1 MEGHKVDT
9 IRSLKFDGKNFLAYK
24 EGLKAALRARKCWK
38 ILTGEETKP
47 EKDGTPATKKKRKEW
62 REKVLL
68 LNDILTNTL
77 DDVTR
82 VRLAHLNKPQAKWA
96 ALVDDF
102 EKKSFAVALFKRRE
116 LLNVEFDPDNE
127 SIRDY
132 IHRVEAIRQELT
144 LMQEEVSDKEMIT
157 ALLTGLG
164 EKYENMVETFDN
176 LDDYSLQQVKIKL
189 TSREERLNQAKAV
202 TEAKARKQGNGQSGV
217 GGSQF
222 GSTQSD
228 EKEISFVKKKRGRG
242 GGGRGQAKRRRAEID
257 CHNCGK
263 FGHYAYEC
271 RAPKKDQQQQGGK
284 QSQGNSQGKRKRQ
297 QNDNSTCEDLPG
309 YYNPSK
315 TGGKKGKPVNMI
327 EVVEEKPTPCLTSTK
342 VENASGNSFFIPFVL
357 DNASGVN
364 ICGCKEA
371 FVSLTSECDTVMK
384 WFDNSRKKAQ
394 MKGLIKFA
402 IVDAQTKA
410 RVWITVEALYVE
422 GATNLLSQRK
432 LYKEYGF
439 FAQTSKDQEV
449 TTLTNRVKHIAWQF
463 EMVGD
468 LYQTMVEVPRSQPT
482 LAVLQTSAQPT
493 RKLRMWHYRLAHANW
508 QVIKDMSSKEMVKG
522 LELTKEDRCGKA
534 NCLDCDMAK
543 MKRMSFKKAT
553 PERATVPFVK
563 VLMDLG
569 FLGVPTLEGNN
580 VYLHLIDEGS
590 RYQWLYGQKTKE
602 ETVEKL
608 KCFRDQVSAKHHKI
622 VNTFHSDQGT
632 EFLNQD
638 MSAMC
643 AVAVF
648 LECYGEK
655 QLAT

>member
-1 MEGHKVDT
+1 MEGQMVDT

-38 ILTGEETKP
+38 ILIGEETKP

-62 REKVLL
+62 REKELL

-82 VRLAHLNKPQAKWA
+82 VWLAHLNKPQAKWA

-116 LLNVEFDPDNE
+116 LLNVEFDAESE

-144 LMQEEVSDKEMIT
+144 LMHEEVSDKEMIT

-164 EKYENMVETFDN
+164 AKYESMVETFDN

-202 TEAKARKQGNGQSGV
+202 AEAKARKQGNSQAGV
-217 GGSQF
+217 SEPQF
-222 GSTQSD
+222 GSTQAD
-228 EKEISFVKKKRGRG
+228 EKEVSFVKKKRGRG
-242 GGGRGQAKRRRAEID
+242 EAGRGQAKRRCAEID
-257 CHNCGK
+257 CHNCGR

-271 RAPKKDQQQQGGK
+271 RAPKKEQQQGGK
-284 QSQGNSQGKRKRQ
+284 QSQGNWKGKRQKQ
-297 QNDNSTCEDLPG
+297 QNDNDTCDDLPG

-315 TGGKKGKPVNMI
+315 TGGKKGKSVNMI
-327 EVVEEKPTPCLTSTK
+327 EVVEKRPMPCFTGTE

-384 WFDNSRKKAQ
+384 WFDNSRKKVQ
-394 MKGLIKFA
+394 MQGLIKFA
-402 IVDAQTKA
+402 IVDAQTNA
-410 RVWITVEALYVE
+410 RVWITVEAFYVE

-439 FAQTSKDQEV
+439 LAQTSEDQEE
-449 TTLTNRVKHIAWQF
+449 TTLTNRVKYIAWKF
-463 EMVGD
+463 DIIAD
-468 LYQTMVEVPRSQPT
+468 LYQTTVEVPRSLQT

-493 RKLRMWHYRLAHANW
+493 RNLRMWHHRLAHANW
-508 QVIKDMSSKEMVKG
+508 QVIKDISSKEMVKG

-534 NCLDCDMAK
+534 DCLDCDMAK
-543 MKRMSFKKAT
+543 MKRMSFKKTT
-553 PERATVPFVK
+553 PKRSSVSFVK
-563 VLMDLG
+563 VLMDLS
-569 FLGVPTLEGNN
+569 FIAVPTLECNT

-602 ETVEKL
+602 KM
-608 KCFRDQVSAKHHKI
+608 KCFRDEVSAKYHKL

-632 EFLNQD
+632 EFVNQEASLPD
-638 MSAMC
+638 
-643 AVAVF
+643 
-648 LECYGEK
+648 
-655 QLAT
+655 